1 MNFLLNKA
9 EGIYQQ
15 IEESIHA
22 GDNVRDIVGL
32 PKLENSNMDSPNTTS
47 FTYLESSAD
56 HASVNMDTNE
66 VSYERAI
73 SSSYL

>member
-56 HASVNMDTNE
+56 RSNNN
-66 VSYERAI
+66 VSTTYG
-73 SSSYL
+73 